1 MAIKHD
7 TIDNGRYAIDLLYPG
22 EEKRKAAAKRKAE
35 IENLPTEFENDLMLS
50 ALAEQL
56 MPHNQYKMVAL
67 LSELSTDAEVIRYR
81 QEILQDLLDIPQV
94 SATLQKVIN
103 TMITN
108 DKTGI
113 YKLSTPDSFTVL
125 DSAVKAFEAYV
136 ECTEM
141 LHRLYLSKGQE
152 VKSEGIKRL
161 FMFFEEKYN
170 GKHFNKLKKETEELR
185 DALTGKIRSATVAIN
200 FDENLTPVSF
210 GLLGYSDK
218 LFEGQGTVFDRII
231 SLGAKNKDNKV
242 MKDLHQ
248 RFDEK
253 QQPDAVTPQLLID
266 RAIFKELDSATSK
279 YVKAVDSVME
289 EYRAI
294 GFEEI
299 CNIDYQLQFYMGA
312 VDMIENVRSKGLNMC
327 RPEILPMENR
337 TAEIRGLFD
346 PIYFREANA
355 YNLKNADKKSVIT
368 NDIAFDDEAGFYV
381 LTGAN
386 NGGKT
391 TFIRAVGICQI
402 MAQAG
407 LYVPAEYAKLSL
419 VDCVYTHFP
428 KEEQVGIDTS
438 RFTTEI
444 KEFKAISECISKYS
458 LLLMNESIQS
468 TTPSECVDIAS
479 QLMRIFCIMGVH
491 GVFATHL
498 NELASTAEKINSEPD
513 IRTKAQSIVV
523 TVNTETGERQYKI
536 KKGLPTATSFA
547 GTIFKK
553 YGLDIE
559 KLERKAK
566 EQ

>member
-35 IENLPTEFENDLMLS
+35 IEKLPTDFENDLMLS

-67 LSELSTDAEVIRYR
+67 LTELSTDIEVITYR
-81 QEILQDLLDIPQV
+81 QEILEDLLNIPQV

-103 TMITN
+103 TMMTN
-108 DKTGI
+108 DKTSI

-125 DSAVKAFEAYV
+125 DTAVKAFEAYI

-141 LHRLYLSKGQE
+141 LHKLYLSKGNE
-152 VKSEGIKRL
+152 VKSEGIKKL
-161 FMFFEEKYN
+161 FAFFEEKYN
-170 GKHFNKLKKETEELR
+170 GKHFNRLKKETEELR
-185 DALTGKIRSATVAIN
+185 DALAGKIRSATIAVN

-248 RFDEK
+248 RYDER
-253 QQPDAVTPQLLID
+253 QQTDVQSPQLLID
-266 RAIFKELDSATSK
+266 RAIFKELDNITQK
-279 YVKAVDSVME
+279 YVKEVDSVMD

-294 GFEEI
+294 GFEDI
-299 CNIDYQLQFYMGA
+299 CSIDYQLQFYMGA
-312 VDMIENVRSKGLNMC
+312 VNMIENVRSKGLEMC

-337 TAEIRGLFD
+337 KAEIKGLFD

-355 YNLKNADKKSVIT
+355 YNLRNVDKKEVIT
-368 NDIAFDDEAGFYV
+368 NDIAFDDESGFYV

-391 TFIRAVGICQI
+391 TFIRAVGICQV

-419 VDCVYTHFP
+419 TDCVYTHFP

-444 KEFKAISECISKYS
+444 KEFKTISDYITKYS

-468 TTPSECVDIAS
+468 TTPSECVEIAS
-479 QLMRIFCIMGVH
+479 QLMRIFCIIGVR

-498 NELASTAEKINSEPD
+498 NELANSAEKINGEPD

-523 TVNTETGERQYKI
+523 SVNAETGERQYKI
-536 KKGLPTATSFA
+536 RKGLPTATSYA

-559 KLERKAK
+559 ALERKAK
-566 EQ
+566 Q